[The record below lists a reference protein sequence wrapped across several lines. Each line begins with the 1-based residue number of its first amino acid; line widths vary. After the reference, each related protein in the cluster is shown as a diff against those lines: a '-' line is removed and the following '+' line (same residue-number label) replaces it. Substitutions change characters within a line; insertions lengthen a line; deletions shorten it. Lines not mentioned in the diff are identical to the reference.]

1 MNMMVIVYLS
11 WFRVGIELIAITIFL
26 RFKVI
31 DAILHKVTL
40 FLNYGNLLRELGDF
54 LLVVIL

>member
-1 MNMMVIVYLS
+1 MVIVYLS